1 MDNNNN
7 PYKKSFKTKRE
18 EYEEKLKQKSN
29 NQEWIFGNY
38 FGKPGGGAP
47 LRDNQGNIVS
57 SLKSISDMNIYRYEP
72 QDFSKGNNNIS
83 VLNHKIY
90 NQNNVISDPFSQ
102 SYDQINRLSPNQN
115 ITYQNNRTISAINQ
129 NRNNIM
135 IDENKSNYLNQ
146 QNTNNNNVII
156 QQQMPYG
163 YIIPYTNIVPYNQIL
178 PLQLYNNNNNVNN
191 INNNYQNSRINY
203 TAINPQSNY
212 LSKTQNNLSNNNANN
227 NIQNVKIVN
236 NDDNKENNYLIVSND
251 NEINS
256 KIQREKKLEEW
267 RNEIKKQKEEKT
279 KRDLEAKRASA
290 LEDIE
295 EKRKYDEY
303 LNYKKRQA
311 AEHAKKIKKQ
321 PYLNRNI
328 NDNFLEMASN
338 DLEQSKQT
346 VSDIQN
352 QYNANNNP
360 LKGYDV
366 PPELIKQQENF
377 KNYINQQYETLGQSL
392 EQSISNEIKKMATML
407 TSKYEPF
414 PRKENPNNYIN
425 LKFENENAIRNE
437 KKMQKLQDIIEERE
451 LLDFIIGNNDTF
463 SPNKYKNYDLNKY
476 NYKMSEQ
483 NPSFFGKNKASFEK
497 KNVNLRSSSEFIY
510 DDYDNL
516 NKSKAKEYKSIFSH
530 DEYEQEQ
537 QKQNDDFNYGGNK
550 NNNLDNNYNVSN
562 SQSRKFGRN
571 RDNNINNA
579 IDSIEVSQSLD
590 NKTSFVPVNKDVD
603 PRMIEE
609 INKNINIR
617 NEQQQP
623 EYQPNINKNE
633 RQLPDKVEENI
644 IKNLK
649 IINKLNKDVI
659 LYDFDEKILQGYYNI
674 EENNN
679 NNMPQR
685 INPVDEKKNE
695 EGINMEKENEEQKQI
710 ENGEKIDTNN
720 QVQPDIQK
728 EENNNNINGEENNNI
743 KGEENNNINGKEN
756 NNINGEENSNIK
768 KDEGKKDAINEENHQ
783 NNDNN
788 KFSEIGV
795 QNILNNNQ
803 NQKNSNEATN
813 IEHKVENK
821 ENKKNENS
829 SPQVEIIENEQNAE
843 KKNSYENSNEEKNKE
858 KQQ

>member
-1 MDNNNN
+1 MDNSNN

-115 ITYQNNRTISAINQ
+115 ISSQNNRTISAINQ
-129 NRNNIM
+129 NRNNII
-135 IDENKSNYLNQ
+135 IDENKVNYLNQ
-146 QNTNNNNVII
+146 QNTNNNKVII

-163 YIIPYTNIVPYNQIL
+163 YIMPYANIAPYNQTL
-178 PLQLYNNNNNVNN
+178 PLQLYNNNNNLNYINNINN
-191 INNNYQNSRINY
+191 INNNNYPNSRINY
-203 TAINPQSNY
+203 TAINPQMNY
-212 LSKTQNNLSNNNANN
+212 LNKTQNNSSNNNIINN
-227 NIQNVKIVN
+227 NIQNTKNVNNAN

-279 KRDLEAKRASA
+279 KRDLEAKKASA
-290 LEDIE
+290 LKDIE

-303 LNYKKRQA
+303 LEYKKRQA

-328 NDNFLEMASN
+328 NDNFLEMAN
-338 DLEQSKQT
+338 YELEQSKQT

-352 QYNANNNP
+352 AYNANNNP

-414 PRKENPNNYIN
+414 PRTDNHNNYIN
-425 LKFENENAIRNE
+425 LKFENENRIRNE
-437 KKMQKLQDIIEERE
+437 KKMQKLQDIIEERD
-451 LLDFIIGNNDTF
+451 LLDFIIGRNDTF

-483 NPSFFGKNKASFEK
+483 NPSFFGKNNASYEK
-497 KNVNLRSSSEFIY
+497 KNVNLRSSSDFIY
-510 DDYDNL
+510 DDYENL
-516 NKSKAKEYKSIFSH
+516 NKSKAKEYKSDFTH
-530 DEYEQEQ
+530 KELEQEQ
-537 QKQNDDFNYGGNK
+537 QKQNAEYNYGENINDNLGN
-550 NNNLDNNYNVSN
+550 NINFSN

-571 RDNNINNA
+571 KDNNNYKVV
-579 IDSIEVSQSLD
+579 DSIEVSQSLD
-590 NKTSFVPVNKDVD
+590 NKSSFVPLNKDVD
-603 PRMIEE
+603 PKMIEE

-623 EYQPNINKNE
+623 EYGHNINKDE

-649 IINKLNKDVI
+649 VINKLNKDVI

-679 NNMPQR
+679 NLPER
-685 INPVDEKKNE
+685 KNPEDEKKNE
-695 EGINMEKENEEQKQI
+695 EGIIEEKGNEEQNVI
-710 ENGEKIDTNN
+710 ENGEKEDMNN
-720 QVQPDIQK
+720 QAQPDIQK
-728 EENNNNINGEENNNI
+728 EENNNNNKNINSEENNNI
-743 KGEENNNINGKEN
+743 KTDEEKKEA
-756 NNINGEENSNIK
+756 IK
-768 KDEGKKDAINEENHQ
+768 EENHQ
-783 NNDNN
+783 NNN
-788 KFSEIGV
+788 KFSEAGV

-803 NQKNSNEATN
+803 NKKNSDETDIKDNKVENEENKKDKNSNPQVK
-813 IEHKVENK
+813 IVENEEK
-821 ENKKNENS
+821 
-829 SPQVEIIENEQNAE
+829 QNI
-843 KKNSYENSNEEKNKE
+843 YEDSNEEKNKE

>member
-1 MDNNNN
+1 MDNSNN

-115 ITYQNNRTISAINQ
+115 IAYQNNRTISAINQ

-163 YIIPYTNIVPYNQIL
+163 YIIPYINTVPYNQIL
-178 PLQLYNNNNNVNN
+178 PLQLYNNNNVNN
-191 INNNYQNSRINY
+191 INNNNYQNSRINY

-212 LSKTQNNLSNNNANN
+212 LNKTQNNSSNNNINN
-227 NIQNVKIVN
+227 NIHNVKNAN

-279 KRDLEAKRASA
+279 KRDLEAKRASVQ
-290 LEDIE
+290 EDIE
-295 EKRKYDEY
+295 EKRKYEEY
-303 LNYKKRQA
+303 LAYKKRQA

-338 DLEQSKQT
+338 ELEQSKQT
-346 VSDIQN
+346 VSDFQSP
-352 QYNANNNP
+352 YGVNNNP

-437 KKMQKLQDIIEERE
+437 KKMQKLQDIMEERE
-451 LLDFIIGNNDTF
+451 LLDFIIGRNDTF
-463 SPNKYKNYDLNKY
+463 SPNKYKNYDINKY
-476 NYKMSEQ
+476 NYKMIEQ
-483 NPSFFGKNKASFEK
+483 APSFFGKNNVSYEK
-497 KNVNLRSSSEFIY
+497 KNVNLRSSSDFIY

-537 QKQNDDFNYGGNK
+537 QKQNDGYNYGGNT
-550 NNNLDNNYNVSN
+550 NNNLDNNNNISN

-571 RDNNINNA
+571 RDDNNNNYKV

-609 INKNINIR
+609 INKNINIK

-623 EYQPNINKNE
+623 EYGHNIIKNE
-633 RQLPDKVEENI
+633 KQLPDKVEENI

-649 IINKLNKDVI
+649 VINKLNKDVI

-679 NNMPQR
+679 NLPQR
-685 INPVDEKKNE
+685 INPEDEKKND
-695 EGINMEKENEEQKQI
+695 EGIIKEEENEE
-710 ENGEKIDTNN
+710 ENGIKNGEQNDMNN

-728 EENNNNINGEENNNI
+728 EENNNINTEENNNI
-743 KGEENNNINGKEN
+743 K
-756 NNINGEENSNIK
+756 
-768 KDEGKKDAINEENHQ
+768 KDEEKKDAINEENNQ
-783 NNDNN
+783 NNNNNNN
-788 KFSEIGV
+788 KLSEIGV
-795 QNILNNNQ
+795 QNVLNNNQ
-803 NQKNSNEATN
+803 NKKDSNEAEIKDN
-813 IEHKVENK
+813 KVENE
-821 ENKKNENS
+821 ENKKDDNNN
-829 SPQVEIIENEQNAE
+829 PQVEIIENKENAE
-843 KKNSYENSNEEKNKE
+843 KQNSYKDSNEDKNKEKNKE

>member
-1 MDNNNN
+1 MDNSNN

-18 EYEEKLKQKSN
+18 EYEEKLKQKSD

-83 VLNHKIY
+83 VVNHKIY

-102 SYDQINRLSPNQN
+102 SYDQINKFSPNQN
-115 ITYQNNRTISAINQ
+115 ISYQNNRTVSAINQ
-129 NRNNIM
+129 NRNNII
-135 IDENKSNYLNQ
+135 IDENKVNYLNQ
-146 QNTNNNNVII
+146 QNANNNNAII

-178 PLQLYNNNNNVNN
+178 PLQLYNNNVNN
-191 INNNYQNSRINY
+191 MNNNNYQNSRTNY
-203 TAINPQSNY
+203 SAINPQMNY
-212 LSKTQNNLSNNNANN
+212 LNKTQNYSSNNNMN
-227 NIQNVKIVN
+227 NINNINNQNAKNVN
-236 NDDNKENNYLIVSND
+236 NDDKKDDNYLIVSND

-267 RNEIKKQKEEKT
+267 RNDLKKQKEEKE
-279 KRDLEAKRASA
+279 KRDLEDKKASVQKD
-290 LEDIE
+290 LEE
-295 EKRKYDEY
+295 RRKYEEFKI
-303 LNYKKRQA
+303 YKLRQA
-311 AEHAKKIKKQ
+311 EEHAKKIKKQ

-328 NDNFLEMASN
+328 NNNFLELN
-338 DLEQSKQT
+338 NELELSKQT
-346 VSDIQN
+346 VSDFQSSN
-352 QYNANNNP
+352 YPNNNS
-360 LKGYDV
+360 LKGYDI

-377 KNYINQQYETLGQSL
+377 KNYISQQYETLGQSL

-414 PRKENPNNYIN
+414 PRKENPNNYVN

-451 LLDFIIGNNDTF
+451 LLDFIIGGNDTF
-463 SPNKYKNYDLNKY
+463 SPNKYRNYDIKKY

-483 NPSFFGKNKASFEK
+483 VPSFFGKNNVSYEK
-497 KNVNLRSSSEFIY
+497 KNVNLRSSSDFIY
-510 DDYDNL
+510 DDYESL

-530 DEYEQEQ
+530 DEYENEQ
-537 QKQNDDFNYGGNK
+537 QKQNGGYNYGENK
-550 NNNLDNNYNVSN
+550 NNNLDINNNVSN

-571 RDNNINNA
+571 KENNINNV

-603 PRMIEE
+603 PKMIEE

-623 EYQPNINKNE
+623 EYGHNINKNE
-633 RQLPDKVEENI
+633 RQLSDKVEENI

-649 IINKLNKDVI
+649 VINKLNKDVI
-659 LYDFDEKILQGYYNI
+659 LYEFDEKILQGYYNL

-679 NNMPQR
+679 NNLPQT
-685 INPVDEKKNE
+685 INPENEKKNE
-695 EGINMEKENEEQKQI
+695 EDIIKEKENEEQ
-710 ENGEKIDTNN
+710 NGEKNDANN
-720 QVQPDIQK
+720 QEQPDIHK
-728 EENNNNINGEENNNI
+728 EEKNNDINDEENNNI
-743 KGEENNNINGKEN
+743 KKDDEEKKEV
-756 NNINGEENSNIK
+756 
-768 KDEGKKDAINEENHQ
+768 INEENNQ
-783 NNDNN
+783 NN
-788 KFSEIGV
+788 KLFSEIGV
-795 QNILNNNQ
+795 QNKQ
-803 NQKNSNEATN
+803 NANEAEN
-813 IEHKVENK
+813 KDNKVENG
-821 ENKKNENS
+821 ENKKDDS
-829 SPQVEIIENEQNAE
+829 SPQIEIIENKEKQN
-843 KKNSYENSNEEKNKE
+843 NNEEKNKE